1 MKKVWILKNKDG
13 LLLIWIVKLT
23 MPKFENKKNGKVQHY
38 VCFVFKKY
46 F

>member
-23 MPKFENKKNGKVQHY
+23 MPKFENKKMGKYNIMFV
-38 VCFVFKKY
+38 FVFKKH